1 MQTIDLIAEGKA
13 KAIPQD
19 QFLTNEPLRHAP
31 KIFHDN
37 CHLQWKDLTTLQ
49 AHNMVRG
56 LSPYPAAWTDIV
68 YPDGKRC
75 TLKIYRTSCSQQKA
89 PAAEPG
95 TIQTD
100 GKTYLQIALS
110 DGWLQLEELQIA
122 GACPLQ
128 IFCVDV
134 IWRDVTQSRR
144 YHKNWGKKLAHVRL
158 FPYLCINNKQKTSYK
173 LS

>member
-31 KIFHDN
+31 KIFRDN

-122 GACPLQ
+122 G
-128 IFCVDV
+128 
-134 IWRDVTQSRR
+134 
-144 YHKNWGKKLAHVRL
+144 KKRMSVADFLRGCHLEGCHAE
-158 FPYLCINNKQKTSYK
+158 
-173 LS
+173 